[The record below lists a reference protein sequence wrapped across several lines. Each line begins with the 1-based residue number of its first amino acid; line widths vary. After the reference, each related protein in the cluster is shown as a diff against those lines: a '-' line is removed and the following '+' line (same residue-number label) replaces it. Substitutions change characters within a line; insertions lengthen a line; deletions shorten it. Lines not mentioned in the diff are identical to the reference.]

1 MCTVHVFVFAPLWPR
16 SSGLI
21 LSTNWK
27 HYSYTECYSSAHG
40 QRLAIIYIC
49 NFSARLARFR
59 TLVRCKPGNI
69 GLQLCWRVNA
79 FCILSRK
86 QILHRFSFKMDSPI
100 SNCLK
105 LGFISKNREVFWAK
119 MAVFANS
126 FSLLFVEENRY
137 LLKPKENIHD
147 NRIEIDVKIWQ
158 H

>member
-1 MCTVHVFVFAPLWPR
+1 MFVYIWGAWRIKRCTVFVFAPMWPR

-59 TLVRCKPGNI
+59 TWVRCKPGNI

-86 QILHRFSFKMDSPI
+86 QKLYRFFFMMDSSF
-100 SNCLK
+100 SNCLIPV
-105 LGFISKNREVFWAK
+105 FISKNREVFWAI
-119 MAVFANS
+119 MAVLQTLSVYCYIRTKRGKQIFT
-126 FSLLFVEENRY
+126 
-137 LLKPKENIHD
+137 
-147 NRIEIDVKIWQ
+147 
-158 H
+158 